1 MKLSRIVDCEK
12 KKERG
17 GSFKSDGSSFLA
29 ERGKKS
35 DFCGSDRFRVDIR
48 DRRAHTFLQE
58 TSILKSRFRTD
69 FRIECQKSHPAFFVC
84 YAFGEA
90 NLTPGVLTR

>member
-1 MKLSRIVDCEK
+1 MKFARIGDCETK
-12 KKERG
+12 REDILIELDKLY
-17 GSFKSDGSSFLA
+17 FLA

-48 DRRAHTFLQE
+48 DRRAHTFRQDI
-58 TSILKSRFRTD
+58 SILKRRFRIG

>member
-1 MKLSRIVDCEK
+1 MKLLRIVDCEK
-12 KKERG
+12 RARRFFQIG
-17 GSFKSDGSSFLA
+17 WIIFLGR

>member
-1 MKLSRIVDCEK
+1 MKFARIGDCETK
-12 KKERG
+12 REDILLELDKL
-17 GSFKSDGSSFLA
+17 SFLA

-48 DRRAHTFLQE
+48 DRRAHTFRQDI
-58 TSILKSRFRTD
+58 SILKRRFRTD